1 MRVARKLSFPFLF
14 AALIATVACTP
25 APPPEPPDTR
35 AADEAAI
42 RQGSAGMLA
51 AAQAKDADR
60 VVSYFTDDVVVHYSN
75 FPQQNKQQA
84 RDVWAQVMANAGY
97 AIQWGPHHVEV
108 ARSGDVAVELGNYE
122 FTQNDARGRP
132 VVERGTYIQSWRKQA
147 DGSWK
152 ISADIAV
159 AAPAS

>member
-1 MRVARKLSFPFLF
+1 MRVARKLSTGFLL
-14 AALIATVACTP
+14 AALLLTAACTQ
-25 APPPEPPDTR
+25 PPPAEAPDTR

-42 RQGSAGMLA
+42 RQASAGMLA
-51 AAQAKDADR
+51 GAQAKDADR

-84 RDVWAQVMANAGY
+84 RDGWAAVMANSGY
-97 AIQWGPHHVEV
+97 AITWGPHHVEV
-108 ARSGDVAVELGNYE
+108 ARSGDIAVEVGTYE

-132 VVERGTYIQSWRKQA
+132 VVERGTYMQSWRKMA